1 MADRVIFMGW
11 TRPVVGREKQAMQ
24 LFQKATAYYSKLKTE
39 GKIESFES
47 VLLMPHGG
55 DLNGFTLIR
64 GDAKKLAEFHDEAT
78 AIELR
83 MEAAY
88 CLEGYGV
95 IVGYTGEGLTNL
107 FPQWLKL
114 IGS

>member
-1 MADRVIFMGW
+1 MADRVIFTGW

-39 GKIESFES
+39 GKIESFEQ

-64 GDAKKLAEFHDEAT
+64 GDAKKLAEIQDEAT
-78 AIELR
+78 AVELR

>member
-11 TRPVVGREKQAMQ
+11 DRPIVGREKQALQ
-24 LFQKATAYYSKLKTE
+24 LFQKSMAYCSKLKAE

-47 VLLMPHGG
+47 VMLAPHGG

-64 GDAKKLAEFHDEAT
+64 GDAKKLAEVNDDPAGV
-78 AIELR
+78 ELR
-83 MEAAY
+83 MEATY
-88 CLEGYGV
+88 CLTGFGTVFGYA
-95 IVGYTGEGLTNL
+95 GEGLTKM
-107 FPQWLKL
+107 FAQWTKL

>member
-1 MADRVIFMGW
+1 MADGVIFQGW
-11 TRPVVGREKQAMQ
+11 DRQVPGREKQAMQ
-24 LFQKATAYYSKLKTE
+24 LFQKALAYYSKLKTE

-64 GDAKKLAEFHDEAT
+64 GDAKKMAEFHDEAT
-78 AIELR
+78 AVELR

>member
-11 TRPVVGREKQAMQ
+11 NRPVVGREKQAMQ

-47 VLLMPHGG
+47 IFLMPHGG
-55 DLNGFTLIR
+55 DLNGFTLIK
-64 GDAKKLAEFHDEAT
+64 GDANKLAGFHDEPT
-78 AIELR
+78 AVELR
-83 MEAAY
+83 LEASY

-95 IVGYTGEGLTNL
+95 VTGITGEAITNR

>member
-11 TRPVVGREKQAMQ
+11 NRPVAGREKQAMQ
-24 LFQKATAYYSKLKTE
+24 LFQKATAYYSKLKAE

-47 VLLMPHGG
+47 VFLMPHGG

-64 GDAKKLAEFHDEAT
+64 GDANKLAGFHDEPT
-78 AIELR
+78 AVELR
-83 MEAAY
+83 MEASY

-95 IVGYTGEGLTNL
+95 VTGITGEAITNR
-107 FPQWLKL
+107 FPQWLKI

>member
-24 LFQKATAYYSKLKTE
+24 LFQKATAYCSKLKTE

-55 DLNGFTLIR
+55 DLNGFILIR
-64 GDAKKLAEFHDEAT
+64 GDAKKLAGFNDEAT
-78 AIELR
+78 AVELR
-83 MEAAY
+83 MEATY

-95 IVGYTGEGLTNL
+95 ITGITGEALTKS

>member
-24 LFQKATAYYSKLKTE
+24 LFQKATAYYSKAKTE

-47 VLLMPHGG
+47 VMLTPHGG

-64 GDAKKLAEFHDEAT
+64 GNTKKLAEFHEEAT
-78 AIELR
+78 TVELR
-83 MEAAY
+83 LEASY

-95 IVGYTGEGLTNL
+95 VVGYTGEALTNL

>member
-24 LFQKATAYYSKLKTE
+24 LFQKATTYYSKLKTE

>member
-1 MADRVIFMGW
+1 MADRVIFTGW

-39 GKIESFES
+39 GKIESFEQ

-55 DLNGFTLIR
+55 DLNGFNLIR
-64 GDAKKLAEFHDEAT
+64 GDAKKLAEIQDEAT
-78 AIELR
+78 AVELR